1 MLKRNEGCSRAAA
14 SALAQAMR
22 AKSFWQPDAVKRR
35 KQQEPPPPGWGYFH
49 RLPWQEQHAL
59 VFYTHKHVRE
69 FRKVDAADDAATM
82 AYHKAKVKTSSEQQ
96 LQALIAEFGYG
107 LSFFERWQQRGVRTV
122 SELSAALKKMDPPPT
137 PTMQQRRQAT
147 QEKLDW
153 LREQIDMRTRGLQ
166 WVEFRTAWSSGA
178 DDEIGSVED
187 LIGHLKEIIVEEQE
201 RRRAG
206 ELPEEAP
213 APIMKRKSFKELGT
227 LTPQAELLGER
238 HTEMTAGQLREAAER
253 ERELLEER
261 GEIDSVADGQPM
273 EAPSFDSLVD
283 KEIEVRWRYWVKD
296 PSRKSGRRAQYIW
309 CAGTIVE
316 VADGRKKRSPKCKSP
331 LPWGAVRIRWPEDAA
346 YAEGET
352 YVWSVLKPA
361 DFDKERHLSWRY
373 AKSELEKLSR
383 GARKRP
389 RCEDEHAGQ

>member
-147 QEKLDW
+147 QEHSW
-153 LREQIDMRTRGLQ
+153 
-166 WVEFRTAWSSGA
+166 
-178 DDEIGSVED
+178 IG
-187 LIGHLKEIIVEEQE
+187 
-201 RRRAG
+201 
-206 ELPEEAP
+206 
-213 APIMKRKSFKELGT
+213 
-227 LTPQAELLGER
+227 
-238 HTEMTAGQLREAAER
+238 
-253 ERELLEER
+253 
-261 GEIDSVADGQPM
+261 
-273 EAPSFDSLVD
+273 
-283 KEIEVRWRYWVKD
+283 
-296 PSRKSGRRAQYIW
+296 
-309 CAGTIVE
+309 
-316 VADGRKKRSPKCKSP
+316 
-331 LPWGAVRIRWPEDAA
+331 
-346 YAEGET
+346 
-352 YVWSVLKPA
+352 
-361 DFDKERHLSWRY
+361 
-373 AKSELEKLSR
+373 
-383 GARKRP
+383 
-389 RCEDEHAGQ
+389 